1 MIRFSAPSVH
11 GATNITA
18 SMLECE
24 GDFALRLKI
33 AGEDAYDNETVTVW
47 FRRYDRRRVEA
58 YVAAINAANAT
69 TPAVVQVGDHPPER
83 SPDTSKIVPIG
94 DFDPVYQRKL
104 DAVAS
109 EFGGDAA

>member
-33 AGEDAYDNETVTVW
+33 AGEDAYDSETVTIW
-47 FRRYDRRRVEA
+47 FSRYDRRRVEA
-58 YVAAINAANAT
+58 YAAAINAANTQAPISEPT
-69 TPAVVQVGDHPPER
+69 AAANVVQIGDHDPEYR
-83 SPDTSKIVPIG
+83 
-94 DFDPVYQRKL
+94 RKL
-104 DAVAS
+104 DAVAG
-109 EFGGDAA
+109 ELGGDAA